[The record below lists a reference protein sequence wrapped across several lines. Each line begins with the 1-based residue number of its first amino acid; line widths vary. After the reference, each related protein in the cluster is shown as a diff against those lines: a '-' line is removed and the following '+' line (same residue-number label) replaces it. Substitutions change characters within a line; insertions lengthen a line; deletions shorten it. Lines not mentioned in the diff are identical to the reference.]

1 MDAVNYVCST
11 HTHIHT
17 YCNCSVFARKKN
29 QLAAVPLR
37 THIHTRALSAIIW
50 LFLYLLYIIICIYNN
65 IPFTHASAS
74 RRTTTTQRHKK
85 KLKGAPLKKF
95 NVPFLVLQANQGN
108 FSCFSSLDPFSRF
121 SLLLLNFYTSQK
133 PTPTVY
139 FAMYIIH
146 GHTLTG
152 KKDMRLAQPSG
163 ILCLI

>member
-1 MDAVNYVCST
+1 MLHTYT
-11 HTHIHT
+11 HTHLLQLQCFRTEKKSAGCCTVTHT
-17 YCNCSVFARKKN
+17 HTHTCPFGNYLTFPV
-29 QLAAVPLR
+29 LALY
-37 THIHTRALSAIIW
+37 HH
-50 LFLYLLYIIICIYNN
+50 LYLQQH
-65 IPFTHASAS
+65 PFHTCKCKQEDNHH
-74 RRTTTTQRHKK
+74 TETQK